1 MIINRNSLVFLFVFL
16 ALSVWGQTDLGY
28 LNGVYIYWP
37 TPGICTA
44 YNSSVDSTD
53 ADTTDYPSKKEVK
66 EFTDPAYKRHYDLR
80 PSVRLKNSC
89 LGSRIRLPGIP
100 SENLNIIPLVDLG
113 VQYNNGLHHRNGLG
127 FLLEAHPIR
136 KSYVRIGGLLD
147 VSNSLHLN
155 PGNLELSDLGSSQD
169 LWFLPM
175 TRLAYTPND
184 VFSFQVGYDKNFIG
198 SGRRSL
204 FLSDYG
210 KPMPFGQ
217 IRAKFWHMEYSVN
230 YQFLSENYNGQR
242 QSKYI
247 TSHYLSWNI
256 LPWLNFGVFEAVV
269 FQPKDTLLN
278 RGYDVEYLN
287 PFVLFRPQEYSMGS
301 SDNVIIGAA
310 LKATFKNLTIYS
322 QLVLDEFLL
331 SEIRARSGWWAN
343 KFGVQVGAKGVV
355 SAGECFFDYRI
366 EGNLVRPYT
375 FSHLTPLQVYGNM
388 GSPLAHPYGSNFAEI
403 LTELNLQKKR
413 SGKLKLKFFASF
425 GIRGFN
431 WDGINFGSDIYQSY
445 INRPNDFG
453 NFIGQGVKQTFF
465 RTNTR
470 VSYQLI
476 ENGRIHAFAE
486 LQTQYLYTNG
496 FHDWRFLPM
505 IGLRSYLWNDYR
517 NY

>member
-1 MIINRNSLVFLFVFL
+1 MFLSVFL
-16 ALSVWGQTDLGY
+16 AFGAWNQTDVGY
-28 LNGVYIYWP
+28 LNGNFIYGP
-37 TPGICTA
+37 TSGKCTA
-44 YNSSVDSTD
+44 HTSSADSTCT
-53 ADTTDYPSKKEVK
+53 DTTHHSSKKEVK

-80 PSVRLKNSC
+80 PSVRLNSFS
-89 LGSRIRLPGIP
+89 LGYSLFRAPNKTINLIP
-100 SENLNIIPLVDLG
+100 IVDLG
-113 VQYNNGLHHRNGLG
+113 VQYNNGVRHRNGLG
-127 FLLEAHPIR
+127 FLLEARPIK

-155 PGNLELSDLGSSQD
+155 PGNLELSDLGSSQG

-198 SGRRSL
+198 AGRRSL

-210 KPMPFGQ
+210 KPMPFAQ
-217 IRAKFWHMEYSVN
+217 IRAQFWHMEYSVN
-230 YQFLSENYNGQR
+230 YQFLSENYMGQR
-242 QSKYI
+242 QSKYM

-256 LPWLNFGVFEAVV
+256 LPWLNLGVFEAVV

-310 LKATFKNLTIYS
+310 LKASFKNLTLYS
-322 QLVLDEFLL
+322 QLVMDEFLL
-331 SEIRARSGWWAN
+331 SEIRARSGWWGN
-343 KFGVQVGAKGVV
+343 KFGAQLGVEGHV
-355 SAGECFFDYRI
+355 SAGVYYFVYRI

-375 FSHLTPLQVYGNM
+375 FSHLTPLQVYGNL
-388 GSPLAHPYGSNFAEI
+388 GSPLAHPYGSNFAEV

-413 SGKLKLKFFASF
+413 SGKLKLKLFASV
-425 GIRGFN
+425 GIRGVDSFQN
-431 WDGINFGSDIYQSY
+431 YGSDIYQSY

-470 VSYQLI
+470 ASYLLM
-476 ENGRIHAFAE
+476 ENGRSHAVAE
-486 LQTQYLYTNG
+486 LPTQYLDADG
-496 FHDWRFLPM
+496 VHDWRFLPM
-505 IGLRSYLWNDYR
+505 IGIRSYLWRDYR

>member
-1 MIINRNSLVFLFVFL
+1 MIIKRKHLVFLSVFL
-16 ALSVWGQTDLGY
+16 AFGAWSQTDVGY
-28 LNGVYIYWP
+28 LNGSFIHGP
-37 TPGICTA
+37 TPGQCAT
-44 YNSSVDSTD
+44 YNSAIDSTD
-53 ADTTDYPSKKEVK
+53 VDTTEYPSKKEVK
-66 EFTDPAYKRHYDLR
+66 KYADPAYKRHYDLR
-80 PSVRLKNSC
+80 PS
-89 LGSRIRLPGIP
+89 IRLNNSSLGFPLSKLPNKTINLIP
-100 SENLNIIPLVDLG
+100 IVDIG
-113 VQYNNGLHHRNGLG
+113 FQYHNDFNHRNGLG
-127 FLLEAHPIR
+127 FLLEARPIK

-147 VSNSLHLN
+147 VSNSTLLN
-155 PGNLELSDLGSSQD
+155 LGNIKLSELGSPQD

-198 SGRRSL
+198 AGRRSL

-210 KPMPFGQ
+210 KPMPFAQ
-217 IRAKFWHMEYSVN
+217 MRAQFWHMEYSVN
-230 YQFLSENYNGQR
+230 YQFLSENYKGQR
-242 QSKYI
+242 QSKYM

-287 PFVLFRPQEYSMGS
+287 PFVFYRPQEYSMGS
-301 SDNVIIGAA
+301 SDNVIIGTA
-310 LKATFKNLTIYS
+310 LKASFKNMTIYS

-331 SEIRARSGWWAN
+331 SEIRARSGWWGN
-343 KFGVQVGAKGVV
+343 KFGAQVGVKGVV
-355 SAGECFFDYRI
+355 SAGEYFFDYRI

-388 GSPLAHPYGSNFAEI
+388 GSPLAHPYGSNFAEV
-403 LTELNLQKKR
+403 LTELNWQKKTN
-413 SGKLKLKFFASF
+413 GWLKIKFFASY

-470 VSYQLI
+470 ASYRLTQK
-476 ENGRIHAFAE
+476 GRIHAFAE
-486 LQTQYLYTNG
+486 LQTQYKYMNG

-505 IGLRSYLWNDYR
+505 LGLRSYLWKDYR